1 MTGVRRAAPGRASDT
16 MDPVPAAAP
25 EALDPAAE
33 GLVLGAPAPRVAADY
48 RTLMKPRITLLVVFT
63 TLAAMV
69 WAAEGVPPV
78 SLTLATLLGM
88 TLASGGA
95 SALNHVWDRDID
107 RLMTRTAGRPVAAG
121 RITPQAGTLFGVTL
135 NVAAAVLLTLA
146 ANPLAASLAM
156 SGSLFYVVVYTMVLK
171 RRTPQNIV
179 IGGAAGAVPPLVG
192 WAAVTGEVGLA
203 PVLMFLIIFFWTPPH
218 FWALAILARRE
229 YAAAGVPM
237 LPVVRSE
244 RETGTQI
251 LVYTVILAA
260 VSILPYT
267 AGLLGVVY
275 LVSATLL
282 GLRFLQLSL
291 RLMRGLS
298 PVVARATF
306 LWSLAYLALLFTAM
320 GLDRALAAA
329 V

>member
-1 MTGVRRAAPGRASDT
+1 MTA
-16 MDPVPAAAP
+16 VPSAAP
-25 EALDPAAE
+25 ELLEPAVE
-33 GLVLGAPAPRVAADY
+33 HPVLAPGPGWATDY
-48 RTLMKPRITLLVVFT
+48 RTLMKPRITLLVVLT

-69 WAAEGVPPV
+69 WAADGAPPV
-78 SLTLATLLGM
+78 GLTLATLLGM

-107 RLMTRTAGRPVAAG
+107 RLMTRTQERPVAAG
-121 RITPQAGTLFGVTL
+121 RITPRAGAVFGVTL
-135 NVAAAVLLTLA
+135 NVAAACLLVAA
-146 ANPLAASLAM
+146 ANPLTAALAM
-156 SGSLFYVVVYTMVLK
+156 AGSLFYVVVYTMVLK

-218 FWALAILARRE
+218 FWALAILARGE
-229 YAAAGVPM
+229 YARAGVPM

-244 RETGTQI
+244 RETGMQI

-275 LVSATLL
+275 LVSAALL
-282 GLRFLQLSL
+282 GLRFLQLAL
-291 RLMRGLS
+291 RLVQGLT
-298 PVVARATF
+298 PVAAKATF
-306 LWSLAYLALLFTAM
+306 LWSLVYLALLFTAM
-320 GLDRALAAA
+320 GVDRALAAA
-329 V
+329 

>member
-1 MTGVRRAAPGRASDT
+1 MTPASPVGTESACGT
-16 MDPVPAAAP
+16 MASVPAVAP
-25 EALDPAAE
+25 EALDPA
-33 GLVLGAPAPRVAADY
+33 PAVGQTPGRAADY

-63 TLAAMV
+63 TLGAMV
-69 WAAEGVPPV
+69 WAAEGLPPLG
-78 SLTLATLLGM
+78 LTVATLLGM

-107 RLMTRTAGRPVAAG
+107 RLMTRTETRPIAAG
-121 RITPQAGTLFGVTL
+121 RIGPRSGAIFGVAL
-135 NVAAAVLLTLA
+135 NVAAAALLTVA
-146 ANPLAASLAM
+146 ANPLAAGLAM
-156 SGSLFYVVVYTMVLK
+156 AGSLFYVVVYTMVLK

-192 WAAVTGEVGLA
+192 WAAVTGAVGLA
-203 PVLMFLIIFFWTPPH
+203 PLLMFLIIFFWTPPH

-229 YAAAGVPM
+229 YARAGIPM

-267 AGLLGVVY
+267 AGLLGLVY

-291 RLMRGLS
+291 RLTRGLS

>member
-1 MTGVRRAAPGRASDT
+1 MTA
-16 MDPVPAAAP
+16 VPSAAP
-25 EALDPAAE
+25 ELLEPAVE
-33 GLVLGAPAPRVAADY
+33 HPVLAPGPGWATDY
-48 RTLMKPRITLLVVFT
+48 RTLMKPRITLLVVLT

-69 WAAEGVPPV
+69 WAADGAPPV
-78 SLTLATLLGM
+78 GLTLATLLGM

-107 RLMTRTAGRPVAAG
+107 RLMTRTQERPVAAG
-121 RITPQAGTLFGVTL
+121 RITPRAGAVFGVTL
-135 NVAAAVLLTLA
+135 NVAAACLLVAA
-146 ANPLAASLAM
+146 ANPLTAALAM
-156 SGSLFYVVVYTMVLK
+156 AGSAFYVVVYTMVLK

-218 FWALAILARRE
+218 FWALAILARSE
-229 YAAAGVPM
+229 YARAGVPM

-244 RETGTQI
+244 RETGMQI

-275 LVSATLL
+275 LVSAALL
-282 GLRFLQLSL
+282 GLRFLQLAL
-291 RLMRGLS
+291 RLVHGLT
-298 PVVARATF
+298 PVAAKATF
-306 LWSLAYLALLFTAM
+306 LWSLVYLALLFTAM
-320 GLDRALAAA
+320 GVDRALAAA
-329 V
+329 

>member
-1 MTGVRRAAPGRASDT
+1 
-16 MDPVPAAAP
+16 
-25 EALDPAAE
+25 
-33 GLVLGAPAPRVAADY
+33 
-48 RTLMKPRITLLVVFT
+48 MKPRITLLVVLT

-69 WAAEGVPPV
+69 WAADGAPPV
-78 SLTLATLLGM
+78 GLTLATLLGM

-107 RLMTRTAGRPVAAG
+107 RLMTRTQERPVAAG
-121 RITPQAGTLFGVTL
+121 RIAPRAGAVFGVTL
-135 NVAAAVLLTLA
+135 NVAAACLLVAA
-146 ANPLAASLAM
+146 ANPLTAALAM
-156 SGSLFYVVVYTMVLK
+156 AGSLFYVVVYTMVLK

-218 FWALAILARRE
+218 FWALAILARGE
-229 YAAAGVPM
+229 YARAGVPM

-244 RETGTQI
+244 RETGMQI

-275 LVSATLL
+275 LVSAALL
-282 GLRFLQLSL
+282 GLRFLQLAL
-291 RLMRGLS
+291 RLVQGLT
-298 PVVARATF
+298 PVAAKATF
-306 LWSLAYLALLFTAM
+306 LWSLVYLALLFTAM
-320 GLDRALAAA
+320 GVDRALAAA
-329 V
+329 